1 MNCIHFYHDIVA
13 EKTGPPHI
21 NLCRCHYAK
30 VVTIARVFC
39 CFPTDKYFYW
49 NRSLSA
55 VSCTAEATRVAQEE
69 KVPREQEPM
78 QAAGGAVTL

>member
-1 MNCIHFYHDIVA
+1 M
-13 EKTGPPHI
+13 
-21 NLCRCHYAK
+21 
-30 VVTIARVFC
+30 VTIARVFC
-39 CFPTDKYFYW
+39 CFPTDKLLYW

-78 QAAGGAVTL
+78 QAAGGAVTLYVERKYRQKSQPTTEAEMKNIKGN